1 MLAELAAF
9 TAAYKTVKGAVQAG
23 RELVTVASSIGTMVQ
38 SKDDLQKKLSKRSN
52 SPFSSKVQTDLEEF
66 LALEEIRQAEKDLEL
81 LMVYTGRIGLKDD
94 WLRYQAEARK
104 KRKEAERQAQKE
116 REELM
121 ENIAVAIGIFLGF
134 SLVIGALAGLV
145 WYYKGF

>member
-38 SKDDLQKKLSKRSN
+38 SKDDLQKKLTKRKN

-81 LMVYTGRIGLKDD
+81 LMVYQGRVGLKDD
-94 WLRYQAEARK
+94 WLRYQAEARR

-121 ENIAVAIGIFLGF
+121 ENIATAIGIFIGVLA
-134 SLVIGALAGLV
+134 LAGALVGLV
-145 WYYKGF
+145 WYVKGF

>member
-1 MLAELAAF
+1 M
-9 TAAYKTVKGAVQAG
+9 
-23 RELVTVASSIGTMVQ
+23 
-38 SKDDLQKKLSKRSN
+38 
-52 SPFSSKVQTDLEEF
+52 EEF

-104 KRKEAERQAQKE
+104 KRKEAERQAKKE

-134 SLVIGALAGLV
+134 ALVVGALAGLV
-145 WYYKGF
+145 WYVKGF

>member
-121 ENIAVAIGIFLGF
+121 ENIALAIGIFLGF
-134 SLVIGALAGLV
+134 TLVVGALAGLV
-145 WYYKGF
+145 WYYRGF

>member
-23 RELVTVASSIGTMVQ
+23 RELVTVASQISTMVQ
-38 SKDDLQKKLSKRSN
+38 SKDDLQKKLNKRKSN
-52 SPFSSKVQTDLEEF
+52 PFNTKAGTDLEEF
-66 LALEEIRQAEKDLEL
+66 LALEEIRQAEADLKQ
-81 LMVYTGRIGLKDD
+81 LMIYAGRAGLNAD
-94 WLRYQAEARK
+94 WIRFQAEARK

-121 ENIAVAIGIFLGF
+121 ENIALAIGIFVGF
-134 SLVIGALAGLV
+134 ALVVALLAGLV

>member
-134 SLVIGALAGLV
+134 ALVVGALAGLV

>member
-1 MLAELAAF
+1 MLAELASF

-121 ENIAVAIGIFLGF
+121 ENIAVAVGIFVGF
-134 SLVIGALAGLV
+134 ALVVGALAGLV
-145 WYYKGF
+145 WYVKGF

>member
-1 MLAELAAF
+1 MLAELAAL

-145 WYYKGF
+145 WYYRGF

>member
-104 KRKEAERQAQKE
+104 KRKEAERQAKKE

-121 ENIAVAIGIFLGF
+121 ENIAVANGIFLGF
-134 SLVIGALAGLV
+134 ALVVGALAGLV
-145 WYYKGF
+145 WYVKGF

>member
-38 SKDDLQKKLSKRSN
+38 SKDDLQKKLTKRKN

-81 LMVYTGRIGLKDD
+81 LMVYQGRVGLKDD
-94 WLRYQAEARK
+94 WLRYQAEARR
-104 KRKEAERQAQKE
+104 KRKEAERQAQQE

-121 ENIAVAIGIFLGF
+121 ENVATAIGIFIGVLA
-134 SLVIGALAGLV
+134 LAGALVGLV
-145 WYYKGF
+145 WYVKGF

>member
-121 ENIAVAIGIFLGF
+121 ENIAVAVGIFVGF
-134 SLVIGALAGLV
+134 ALVVGALAGLV
-145 WYYKGF
+145 WYVKGF

>member
-134 SLVIGALAGLV
+134 ALVVGALAGLV
-145 WYYKGF
+145 WYVKGF

>member
-145 WYYKGF
+145 WYYRGF

>member
-104 KRKEAERQAQKE
+104 KRKEAERQEQKE

-121 ENIAVAIGIFLGF
+121 ENIALAIGIFLGF
-134 SLVIGALAGLV
+134 TLVVGALAGLV
-145 WYYKGF
+145 WYYRGF

>member
-116 REELM
+116 REELL

-134 SLVIGALAGLV
+134 ALVVGALAGLV

>member
-38 SKDDLQKKLSKRSN
+38 SKDDLQKKLTKRKN

-81 LMVYTGRIGLKDD
+81 LMVYQGRVGLKDD
-94 WLRYQAEARK
+94 WLRYQAEARR

-121 ENIAVAIGIFLGF
+121 ENVATAIGIFIGVLA
-134 SLVIGALAGLV
+134 LAGALVGLV
-145 WYYKGF
+145 WYVKGF

>member
-94 WLRYQAEARK
+94 WLRYQADARK

-134 SLVIGALAGLV
+134 ALVVGALAGLV
-145 WYYKGF
+145 WYVKGF

>member
-121 ENIAVAIGIFLGF
+121 ENIAVAVGIFVGF
-134 SLVIGALAGLV
+134 ALVIGALAGLV
-145 WYYKGF
+145 WYYRGF

>member
-104 KRKEAERQAQKE
+104 KRKEAERQAKKE

-145 WYYKGF
+145 WYYRGF

>member
-38 SKDDLQKKLSKRSN
+38 SKDDLQKKLTKRKN

-81 LMVYTGRIGLKDD
+81 LMVYQGRVGLKDD
-94 WLRYQAEARK
+94 WLRYQAEARR
-104 KRKEAERQAQKE
+104 KRKEAAQQAQQE

-121 ENIAVAIGIFLGF
+121 ENIATAIGIFIGF
-134 SLVIGALAGLV
+134 AALAGALVGLV
-145 WYYKGF
+145 WYVKGF

>member
-104 KRKEAERQAQKE
+104 KRKEAERQAKKE

-134 SLVIGALAGLV
+134 ALVVGALAGLV
-145 WYYKGF
+145 WYVKGF